1 MKPDSTFLGTVE
13 DVRGASLSVA
23 LHPDTVSGLL
33 FIEGKGYR
41 IGQVGSFVRI
51 PLGLTDLFGIV
62 SQVGAGAV
70 PERVAESEP
79 FGRRWMTIQLV
90 GEGTRGGKFERG
102 ISQYPTVSDRV
113 HLVTESDLAAV
124 YGSLDDPSSISVGH
138 VASAETIPAL
148 VDVNKLLSRHCAIVG
163 NTGSGKSTTVAGIL
177 ASLSNPDLFPSSR
190 IIVFDLHGEY
200 RTALGNRA
208 RVLRVNGD
216 TTRGEIP
223 LVVPYWAMNSDEL
236 IPIAFGT
243 LADVDRTTVLEEIRT
258 MKRAGLTAAPR
269 PGVSNSSLTAD
280 SPVPFSIH
288 QLWFD
293 LHNEVNATHTAQR
306 AAQNSSTRAYSVDE
320 QGNNLVGDAMTV
332 EAPQFLPLHQGD
344 GGPNVYGSA
353 STLNIRRQVDAL
365 GNRLRDPRY
374 NFLFR
379 PDLWTPTPAHS
390 CQSDLDS
397 LLEVWLGG
405 DEPVTI
411 LDLSGVPASILT
423 NIIGVL
429 VRIIFDSLFWA
440 RHLSEGGRERPLLLV
455 LEEAHRYLSR
465 EECGP
470 ATDSLRRVAKEGRKY
485 GIGAMLVSQRP
496 SEIDPTVFSQCGTIF
511 AMRLANSTDRGY
523 VTSTVTE
530 HLQGLLD
537 MLPSLR
543 TGEAVIVGE
552 AVKLPLR
559 AMITA
564 PPEGQR
570 PESVDPTVYEEEGP
584 GGWNRIRRPESYA
597 DVIQVWRAQNSR
609 SPRFQN
615 LEDTN

>member
-1 MKPDSTFLGTVE
+1 MKPDPTFLGTVE

-23 LHPDTVSGLL
+23 LHQDTVSGLL

-70 PERVAESEP
+70 PERIAEVEP

-90 GEGTRGGKFERG
+90 GEGTRGGRFDRG
-102 ISQYPTVSDRV
+102 ISQYPTVSDKV

-124 YGSLDDPSSISVGH
+124 YGSLDDPASISVGQ
-138 VASAETIPAL
+138 VASAESIPAL

-163 NTGSGKSTTVAGIL
+163 NTGSGKSTTVAGL
-177 ASLSNPDLFPSSR
+177 LSSLSDPELFPSSR

-208 RVLRVNGD
+208 KVFRINAD
-216 TTRGEIP
+216 PARGEIP
-223 LVVPYWAMNSDEL
+223 LKVPYWAMNSDEL
-236 IPIAFGT
+236 LPLTFGVIPDT
-243 LADVDRTTVLEEIRT
+243 DRGAVLEEIRA
-258 MKRAGLTAAPR
+258 MKRESLAATAR
-269 PGVSNSSLTAD
+269 SGVTNSSLTAD

-288 QLWFD
+288 RLWFE
-293 LHNEVNATHTAQR
+293 LYSELNATHTAQQ
-306 AAQNSSTRAYSVDE
+306 AAQTAGTRAYAVD
-320 QGNNLVGDAMTV
+320 GNNNPLIGDAMTV
-332 EAPQFLPLHQGD
+332 EAPQFMPIQQG
-344 GGPNVYGSA
+344 VVFLSA
-353 STLNIRRQVDAL
+353 LRMNIRRHLDAL

-374 NFLFR
+374 HFLFR
-379 PDLWTPTPAHS
+379 PGSWTPNANHTCPA
-390 CQSDLDS
+390 DLDS
-397 LLEVWLGG
+397 LLKDWLGG
-405 DEPVTI
+405 PQPVTI
-411 LDLSGVPASILT
+411 LDLSGVPASVLT
-423 NIIGVL
+423 NIIGVV
-429 VRIIFDSLFWA
+429 VRIIFDALFWG

-465 EECGP
+465 DSAGP
-470 ATDSLRRVAKEGRKY
+470 GTESLRRVAKEGRKY

-511 AMRLANSTDRGY
+511 AMRLANSIDRGY
-523 VTSTVTE
+523 VTSSVTE

-570 PESVDPTVYEEEGP
+570 PESVDPAVFEENGP
-584 GGWNRIRRPESYA
+584 GGWNRARTPEDYS
-597 DVIQVWRAQNSR
+597 DMIEVWRARNPR
-609 SPRFQN
+609 SPKLQN
-615 LEDTN
+615 LDEAD

>member
-1 MKPDSTFLGTVE
+1 MGTVE
-13 DVRGASLSVA
+13 DVRGASLSVV
-23 LHPDTVSGLL
+23 LHEDTVSGLL

-70 PERVAESEP
+70 PERLAETEP

-90 GEGTRGGKFERG
+90 GEGTRGGHFERG
-102 ISQYPTVSDRV
+102 ISQYPTVSDKV
-113 HLVTESDLAAV
+113 HLVTEADLAAV
-124 YGSLDDPSSISVGH
+124 YGSLDDPSSISVGQ

-148 VDVNKLLSRHCAIVG
+148 IDVNKLLSRHCAIVG
-163 NTGSGKSTTVAGIL
+163 NTGSGKSTTVAGL
-177 ASLSNPDLFPSSR
+177 LGSLSDPNFFPSSR

-200 RTALGNRA
+200 RTALGDRA
-208 RVLRVNGD
+208 RVLRVNAD
-216 TTRGEIP
+216 TSRGEIP

-236 IPIAFGT
+236 LPITFGS
-243 LADVDRTTVLEEIRT
+243 LPDADRGAVLEEIRN
-258 MKRAGLTAAPR
+258 MKRISLGNAPR
-269 PGVSNSSLTAD
+269 NGVTSSSLTAD
-280 SPVPFSIH
+280 SPIPFSIH
-288 QLWFD
+288 KLWFD
-293 LHNEVNATHTAQR
+293 LHTEVNATHTAQQ
-306 AAQNSSTRAYSVDE
+306 AAQNATTRAYA
-320 QGNNLVGDAMTV
+320 QGPNGNFVGDPMTV
-332 EAPQFLPLHQGD
+332 EAPQFLPIQQGQ
-344 GGPNVYGSA
+344 VFLSA
-353 STLNIRRQVDAL
+353 SRLNIRRPLDGLA
-365 GNRLRDPRY
+365 NRLRDPRY
-374 NFLFR
+374 DFLFR
-379 PDLWTPTPAHS
+379 PGNWGPDDTHA
-390 CQSDLDS
+390 CAEDLDT
-397 LLEVWLGG
+397 LLEQWLGG
-405 DEPVTI
+405 SEPVTI
-411 LDLSGVPASILT
+411 LDLSGVPASVLT

-429 VRIIFDSLFWA
+429 VRIVFDALFWG

-465 EECGP
+465 ESLGP
-470 ATDSLRRVAKEGRKY
+470 GTESLRRVAKEGRKY

-523 VTSTVTE
+523 VTSSVTE

-570 PESVDPTVYEEEGP
+570 PESVDPAVFEESGP
-584 GGWNRIRRPESYA
+584 GGWNRDRRPEDYA
-597 DVIQVWRAQNSR
+597 DMIEVWRAQNPR
-609 SPRFQN
+609 SPN
-615 LEDTN
+615 LENLEETN